1 MRSDLKLLSPNHLIK
16 NFIKGYIP
24 QSQFNRLLLIFPYL
38 YPLLRYES
46 QLSEDQFA
54 VLEEILGKQIPG
66 NVIECG
72 VYRGGTTVLMAL
84 YLKENRI
91 AKKIYALDS
100 FAGFDGNAIEE
111 EVRKGQVV
119 AQGLTAFTSNS
130 AGYVRRKIEKL
141 GLPDMIEIVPGYF
154 EDTLGKI
161 TDTFSLA
168 FIDCDLEKSAEFCL
182 TTLWERVVKG
192 GYIVV
197 DDYANPGYPGA
208 KIAADRFLKRV
219 VFKRK
224 QVRHGLLV
232 IEK

>member
-54 VLEEILGKQIPG
+54 VLEEILGKRIPG

-72 VYRGGTTVLMAL
+72 VYRGGTTALMGL
-84 YLKENRI
+84 YLKGHRI
-91 AKKIYALDS
+91 PKKIYALDS
-100 FAGFDGNAIEE
+100 FAGFKKDGIEE
-111 EVRKGQVV
+111 EVRKGLVV

-130 AGYVRRKIEKL
+130 VEYVQRKIEKL
-141 GLPDMIEIVPGYF
+141 GLRDMIEIVPGYF
-154 EDTLGKI
+154 EETLRKI
-161 TDTFSLA
+161 EDTFSLA

-197 DDYANPGYPGA
+197 DDYSNPGYPGA
-208 KIAADRFLKRV
+208 KIASDRFLKRV
-219 VFKRK
+219 AFKGK

>member
-1 MRSDLKLLSPNHLIK
+1 MLRNVVKR
-16 NFIKGYIP
+16 YIP
-24 QSQFNRLLLIFPYL
+24 QSLYNRLPLIFPQL
-38 YPLLRYES
+38 YKILRYES
-46 QLSEDQFA
+46 QLSEDQMA
-54 VLEEILGKQIPG
+54 VLCEVLGKDIPG

-100 FAGFDGNAIEE
+100 FSGFDRTAIEE
-111 EVRKGQVV
+111 EVQKGQVV

-130 AGYVRRKIEKL
+130 VDYVRRKIEKL

-182 TTLWERVVKG
+182 TTLWEKVVKG

-197 DDYANPGYPGA
+197 DDYTNPGYPGA
-208 KIAADRFLKRV
+208 RMACDRFLSNVSYKQR
-219 VFKRK
+219 

-232 IEK
+232 IQK

>member
-1 MRSDLKLLSPNHLIK
+1 MSSDLKLLSPNHLIK
-16 NFIKGYIP
+16 NFIKGHIP
-24 QSQFNRLLLIFPYL
+24 QSQFNHLLLTFPYL
-38 YPLLRYES
+38 YSLLRYES

-84 YLKENRI
+84 YLKANRI

-100 FAGFDGNAIEE
+100 FSGFDRNAIEE
-111 EVRKGQVV
+111 EVQKGQVV

-130 AGYVRRKIEKL
+130 VDYVRRKIEKL
-141 GLPDMIEIVPGYF
+141 GIPDMIEIVPGYF
-154 EDTLGKI
+154 EDSLGKI
-161 TDTFSLA
+161 TDSFSLA
-168 FIDCDLEKSAEFCL
+168 FIDCDLERSAEFCL
-182 TTLWERVVKG
+182 TTLWEKVVRG

-208 KIAADRFLKRV
+208 KIACDRFLNKIPY
-219 VFKRK
+219 KDRK
-224 QVRHGLLV
+224 VRHGLLV